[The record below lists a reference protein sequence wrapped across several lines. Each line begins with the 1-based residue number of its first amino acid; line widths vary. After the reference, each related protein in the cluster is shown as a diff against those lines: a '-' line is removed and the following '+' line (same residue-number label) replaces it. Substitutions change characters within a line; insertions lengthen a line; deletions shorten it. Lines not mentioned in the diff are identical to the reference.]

1 MAAVSHPDPAATAYH
16 GAPARQTG
24 TGARRVALFASGLQ
38 RSDAPT
44 AEMAAEAV
52 TATVAA
58 VASRDASAGW
68 LRNSATT
75 PTRPPSACTGSA
87 SSLPSYRPGRNGRPV
102 PAARAAEPEIR
113 SKLRAAT
120 TAQRPGPGRGPSAI
134 TQHSSER
141 TRHEP
146 DA

>member
-58 VASRDASAGW
+58 VGIEGCVGRMAQEFGDHPDAAAERMHWICQLTAELPARPQRSAGAGRASRRAG
-68 LRNSATT
+68 NQIEAKS
-75 PTRPPSACTGSA
+75 GHH
-87 SSLPSYRPGRNGRPV
+87 G
-102 PAARAAEPEIR
+102 AAA
-113 SKLRAAT
+113 
-120 TAQRPGPGRGPSAI
+120 GPGARP
-134 TQHSSER
+134 ER
-141 TRHEP
+141 HHAAQQRE
-146 DA
+146 DAA